1 MSRPKTPRYFEGYQL
16 ADRLYPDAKGR
27 HGYWR
32 RLLPDGTSKTFRVD
46 AEDLKN
52 SPGGV
57 EFANLVVSKLNS
69 GEVSALPKPKRIPK
83 NTELDFHIENYI
95 SYIEEC
101 FPNKSARVSWK
112 NRKGQLRGLG
122 NEFIGTRLVDL
133 TISEMQTWFL
143 TLSYDQQ
150 KQRKSEFRD
159 LFNWLMGQNRCPQLK
174 YNPFTKETNF
184 PHIRTPEKP
193 DKKRARLFYD
203 DYKKIYDTATDMRWF
218 QIAMEISLYTTLRLS
233 DIASLRF
240 DKNVTEDGF
249 YVITQKSAN
258 QRGLA
263 SASRLRW
270 EFAKHPI
277 LRKLVFEAKQL
288 SISNNNC
295 PYIISRKPDLRR
307 SNCTKSHRYQILPD
321 YITKTFTAVR
331 KTTLG
336 LRTIEDWQTPPT
348 FHEIRSLS
356 SALLRKATK
365 DNSKVS
371 LLMGHTDEQTTLDYQ
386 HGHED
391 LPYED
396 VDIKIKRPT
405 LDAESAT
412 PMP

>member
-1 MSRPKTPRYFEGYQL
+1 MGRPKKPRYYQGHELEEG
-16 ADRLYPDAKGR
+16 LYLDSKSR
-27 HGYWR
+27 YGYWR
-32 RLLPDGTSKTFRVD
+32 RILPDGSSKTFR
-46 AEDLKN
+46 AESPHIDE

-57 EFANLVVSKLNS
+57 AFANLVVRAINS
-69 GEVSALPKPKRIPK
+69 GKVDQLPKKQRIPK
-83 NTELDFHIENYI
+83 NTELNFHIEYYI
-95 SYIEEC
+95 SYIEKSH
-101 FPNKSARVSWK
+101 PKKANKVSWK
-112 NRKGQLRGLG
+112 NRKGQLRGFG
-122 NEFIGTRLVDL
+122 EEFIGTRIIDL
-133 TISEMQTWFL
+133 TIPLLHEWFS
-143 TLSYDQQ
+143 TLSYHQQ
-150 KQRKSEFRD
+150 KQRKSEFRE
-159 LFNWLMGQNRCPQLK
+159 LFNWLLSKDICPKLK

-184 PHIRTPEKP
+184 PHIRTPEQP

-203 DYKKIYDTATDMRWF
+203 DYKKIYDTAKDMRWF
-218 QIAMEISLYTTLRLS
+218 QIAIEISLYTTLRLS

-240 DKNVTEDGF
+240 DNNVIEDGF
-249 YVITQKSAN
+249 YVITQKSTN

-277 LRKLVFEAKQL
+277 LRKLVSEAQQL

-295 PYIISRKPDLRR
+295 PYIISRKPNLRR

-331 KTTLG
+331 KTTPG
-336 LRTIEDWQTPPT
+336 LRKIEDWQTPPT

-371 LLMGHTDEQTTLDYQ
+371 ILMGHTDEQTTLDYQ

-396 VDIKIKRPT
+396 VDIKIELPT